1 MLMLSLKEIRS
12 RKFPSIREVLE
23 NLYRLKTLVRGG
35 IIQMLLKVV
44 IRVSGV
50 YRNFSFS
57 KLPSK
62 LKLKQNILNRLI
74 SLDNFIF
81 INIEFLLS

>member
-1 MLMLSLKEIRS
+1 
-12 RKFPSIREVLE
+12 
-23 NLYRLKTLVRGG
+23 
-35 IIQMLLKVV
+35 MLLKVV

-62 LKLKQNILNRLI
+62 LKLKQNILNRPI

-81 INIEFLLS
+81 IKVEFLLSLIRNVSFTII